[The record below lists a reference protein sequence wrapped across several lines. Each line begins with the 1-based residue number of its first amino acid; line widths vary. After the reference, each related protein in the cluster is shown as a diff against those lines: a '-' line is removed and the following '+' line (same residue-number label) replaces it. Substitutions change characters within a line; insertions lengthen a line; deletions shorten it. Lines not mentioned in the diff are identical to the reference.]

1 MNRLSLLAPLVV
13 TCTVWIVARDL
24 PAQPKATAK
33 PLAPFNLAALNTKA
47 DEDDPYV
54 SRDGMRLLY
63 TSNASGHYTLL
74 STQQRIRIQ
83 FFPGSERW
91 PAGTELEG
99 QNTDFDNCSPY
110 LTADSHDLYYAEKDE
125 EAIALARRVVARDP
139 RIFSAWTALAGS
151 LERTGNGLAAVRA
164 LREGISQS
172 SAETPPEQLSQAYDD
187 LARLFKQA
195 GDSRGREQALRD
207 AVARGVVS
215 EAARRDLARIYLGSG
230 RAGDA
235 IGLLRSASVQEAE
248 SLEVLG
254 VALAAAG
261 KNDEARETLLRA
273 SAAAPGNARIAL
285 NLGIL
290 ALHRSDFR
298 DARDWFSKSIQL
310 KPGDPAALAELGLAQ
325 AALGDEASAA
335 ESWGKA
341 LELDPRQCDALY
353 NLAVLELKKGNTQ
366 QGRVRLEYFVA
377 SAPRNRY
384 AKELEEARRLLQ
396 KLGRP

>member
-1 MNRLSLLAPLVV
+1 M
-13 TCTVWIVARDL
+13 
-24 PAQPKATAK
+24 
-33 PLAPFNLAALNTKA
+33 
-47 DEDDPYV
+47 
-54 SRDGMRLLY
+54 
-63 TSNASGHYTLL
+63 
-74 STQQRIRIQ
+74 
-83 FFPGSERW
+83 
-91 PAGTELEG
+91 
-99 QNTDFDNCSPY
+99 
-110 LTADSHDLYYAEKDE
+110 
-125 EAIALARRVVARDP
+125 
-139 RIFSAWTALAGS
+139 
-151 LERTGNGLAAVRA
+151 
-164 LREGISQS
+164 
-172 SAETPPEQLSQAYDD
+172 
-187 LARLFKQA
+187 
-195 GDSRGREQALRD
+195 
-207 AVARGVVS
+207 
-215 EAARRDLARIYLGSG
+215 
-230 RAGDA
+230 
-235 IGLLRSASVQEAE
+235 
-248 SLEVLG
+248 
-254 VALAAAG
+254 ALAAAG

-341 LELDPRQCDALY
+341 LDLDPRQCDALY